1 MKHGYPA
8 QAGLRRRRSGGVSRG
23 HIAFVG
29 GLMIVAAFELLLM
42 AKGWGY

>member
-1 MKHGYPA
+1 MKHSYPP
-8 QAGLRRRRSGGVSRG
+8 QAGLRRRSAGGVSRS

-29 GLMIVAAFELLLM
+29 GLLIVAAFELLLM